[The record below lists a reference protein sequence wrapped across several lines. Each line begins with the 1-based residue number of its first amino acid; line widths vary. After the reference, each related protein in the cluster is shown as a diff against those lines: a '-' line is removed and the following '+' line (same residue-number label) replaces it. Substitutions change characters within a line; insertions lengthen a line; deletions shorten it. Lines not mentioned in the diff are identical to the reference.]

1 MKQKRKISLS
11 TQINLIFTIITL
23 VTSILFV
30 VIFRRSLSSF
40 SKTRAEENFVTYHN
54 FLVDSFDKS
63 TASQYSQY
71 YSYAI
76 YDISE
81 EKIIRDNFL
90 EYVDEQKTLDFINEY
105 KTMIGNDEIFE
116 YQTLQYLVTKDD
128 NYYIISINDGG
139 YAKMLGEPIGGIIMI
154 GFIAI
159 IILGNAIILL
169 WTSVTVER
177 IKKLQID
184 VSKLV
189 QTSYQTPIRIDGN
202 DEISEL
208 ATTIDHM
215 REEILTNDEVK
226 QEMLQNLSHD
236 IKTPIA
242 VIKSYSEA
250 IRDGITDIK
259 DIDIVLRQTDVLT
272 EKVKKL
278 LEWNR
283 IEYIDDKAELHP
295 VNMNNLIN
303 TVANNF
309 KFKRDIK
316 FELDLDNSYLHGLE
330 EHYYTMVSNIV
341 ENALRYAK
349 TVIKITLKNQKLTIY
364 NDGEHINERFINAE
378 FRPYEKGYKGQF
390 GLGLTIVQKI
400 TANFNLKLTI
410 KNCPNGVEFTIE
422 PL

>member
-1 MKQKRKISLS
+1 MKQKRRISLS

-30 VIFRRSLSSF
+30 VIFRQSVSSF
-40 SKTRAEENFVTYHN
+40 SKVRAEENFLRYHN
-54 FLVDSFDKS
+54 FLVESFNKQP
-63 TASQYSQY
+63 AIQYSQY

-76 YDISE
+76 YDTDSETIISE
-81 EKIIRDNFL
+81 NFL
-90 EYVDEQKTLDFINEY
+90 KYSSNESTMKFINEY
-105 KTMIGNDEIFE
+105 EKNDE
-116 YQTLQYLVTKDD
+116 TLEVYNYGNLEYLVSEVDG
-128 NYYIISINDGG
+128 YYIITINDGG

-177 IKKLQID
+177 IKALQID

-250 IRDGITDIK
+250 IRDGITDVK
-259 DIDIVLRQTDVLT
+259 DIDIILRQTDLLT
-272 EKVKKL
+272 DKVKKL

-295 VNMNNLIN
+295 VNMNQLIN

-316 FELDLDNSYLHGLE
+316 FELDLDNSYLNGLE

-349 TVIKITLKNQKLTIY
+349 TIIKITLKNQKLTIY

-378 FRPYEKGYKGQF
+378 FKPYEKGYKGQF

-410 KNCPNGVEFTIE
+410 KNCPDGVMFTIE